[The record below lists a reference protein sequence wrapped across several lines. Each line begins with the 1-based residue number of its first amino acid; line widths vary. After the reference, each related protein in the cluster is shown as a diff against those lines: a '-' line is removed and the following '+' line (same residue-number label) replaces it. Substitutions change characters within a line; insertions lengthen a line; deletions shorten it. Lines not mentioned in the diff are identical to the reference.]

1 MGEFQSCSHP
11 FGASFAFLSAS
22 GESNALRR
30 GSIMH
35 IHTTAAGPTGDVLSG
50 FQAAQTAAALR
61 RARELSDAALRLKAR
76 TSVASTDDDTVNF
89 ATLMATNPPELS
101 QTLAAAT
108 TPVPSREAPE
118 DEQLLG
124 TPDSTP
130 AAAGRIAATDRV
142 LSDSPSPAPV
152 SARSLPTRA
161 APRPAQPDSKPDP
174 VSFWA

>member
-1 MGEFQSCSHP
+1 
-11 FGASFAFLSAS
+11 
-22 GESNALRR
+22 
-30 GSIMH
+30 MH

-76 TSVASTDDDTVNF
+76 SSVASTDDDTVNF
-89 ATLMATNPPELS
+89 ATLMATNPPALS
-101 QTLAAAT
+101 QTLAAAA

-118 DEQLLG
+118 DEQQLG

-130 AAAGRIAATDRV
+130 AAADRIAATDRV
-142 LSDSPSPAPV
+142 R
-152 SARSLPTRA
+152 SARSLPTHA